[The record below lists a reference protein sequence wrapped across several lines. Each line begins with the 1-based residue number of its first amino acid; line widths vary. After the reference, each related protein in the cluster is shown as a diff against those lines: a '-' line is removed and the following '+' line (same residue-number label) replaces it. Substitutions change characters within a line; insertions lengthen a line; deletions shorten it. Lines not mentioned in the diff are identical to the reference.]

1 MLPTDYQETPMRDLH
16 GGRCPLSRVRCAM
29 LPHLT
34 ALRAQTP
41 WSPGCGDATR
51 ISPEG
56 NDVILVLIDTLRQD
70 RLSCYGFV
78 SLV

>member
-1 MLPTDYQETPMRDLH
+1 
-16 GGRCPLSRVRCAM
+16 M